1 MPAKRQTVFQILSR
15 NVGEHG
21 EIARVLHSTHD
32 EQAHANALEKVRT
45 VTATTPGLRPPTF
58 GNVRP
63 VKLLEIAD
71 PEKVRRLVNSAIFP
85 SVPIIGTT
93 WDSVKAAGLALG
105 LSSVSLRQL
114 FAQARKK
121 NAGLD
126 APVTVRGLVLDY
138 ADDRH
143 KSAD

>member
-32 EQAHANALEKVRT
+32 EQAHAAALEQVRI

-63 VKLLEIAD
+63 VKVVDIAD
-71 PEKVRRLVNSAIFP
+71 IARARSSLGANSIPEIGTQWP
-85 SVPIIGTT
+85 SVK
-93 WDSVKAAGLALG
+93 DAGLALG

-114 FAQARKK
+114 FAQARKA
-121 NAGLD
+121 NNGND

-138 ADDRH
+138 ADERNKTDL
-143 KSAD
+143 